1 MFGEWRRRPEIPLVH
16 VTHETIVPDKPK
28 SMLTEPDDHAYRM
41 KTVEIDEKIEVLNKE
56 IKEIDSERK
65 QESSDMIDGQQGRNP
80 IQKELKAH
88 FEDLKIY
95 TEKKRLIFANIELLG
110 NQAKDLIKQ
119 RDKLRMSV
127 HPIYNDPEKL

>member
-56 IKEIDSERK
+56 IKEIDSESK
-65 QESSDMIDGQQGRNP
+65 QEFSDMIDGQQGRNP
-80 IQKELKAH
+80 I
-88 FEDLKIY
+88 
-95 TEKKRLIFANIELLG
+95 
-110 NQAKDLIKQ
+110 
-119 RDKLRMSV
+119 
-127 HPIYNDPEKL
+127 

>member
-1 MFGEWRRRPEIPLVH
+1 MVH

-80 IQKELKAH
+80 I
-88 FEDLKIY
+88 
-95 TEKKRLIFANIELLG
+95 
-110 NQAKDLIKQ
+110 
-119 RDKLRMSV
+119 
-127 HPIYNDPEKL
+127 